1 MPSLNLFSL
10 ILILILFFFFGNLMA
25 AAAAEARAVWQ
36 RTANRYFVQEDAKRA
51 PKLACRPSTSSSSS
65 KQAEIKPANNTTT
78 DRNERFLLP
87 NEKSLYSDLS
97 PDSRWWLQLQTDYI
111 YQRGL
116 TNSHQ
121 FVENQDGSSSSS
133 SINSLS
139 NESFE
144 LVDINKDSKLQ
155 HWVGIEKNGE
165 VSLPWWQIVGKD
177 DSGSVVSKRSH
188 SHDCVENR
196 HLPGLMP
203 EKMIKEKPNPV
214 SDSNRGIILEALRHS
229 QTRAREAENAAKEAY
244 AEKEDLV
251 KVVLRQASELLAC
264 RQWIRLL
271 QLENLYYQIKN
282 KKMNDPKLSVCPS
295 KNGKL
300 QKKKMKKG
308 KRRSRRYED
317 DLGKY
322 AVVFAMGL
330 GLVGAGLLLGWTVGW
345 MLI

>member
-1 MPSLNLFSL
+1 
-10 ILILILFFFFGNLMA
+10 
-25 AAAAEARAVWQ
+25 
-36 RTANRYFVQEDAKRA
+36 
-51 PKLACRPSTSSSSS
+51 
-65 KQAEIKPANNTTT
+65 
-78 DRNERFLLP
+78 
-87 NEKSLYSDLS
+87 
-97 PDSRWWLQLQTDYI
+97 
-111 YQRGL
+111 
-116 TNSHQ
+116 
-121 FVENQDGSSSSS
+121 
-133 SINSLS
+133 
-139 NESFE
+139 
-144 LVDINKDSKLQ
+144 
-155 HWVGIEKNGE
+155 
-165 VSLPWWQIVGKD
+165 
-177 DSGSVVSKRSH
+177 
-188 SHDCVENR
+188 
-196 HLPGLMP
+196 
-203 EKMIKEKPNPV
+203 MIKEKPNPV

-295 KNGKL
+295 KDGKL